1 MSSELPFGHQ
11 LADIYDLIY
20 QGRGKDYAAEAGNL
34 VALIRARTPDAASLL
49 DVGCGTG
56 EHLRAWRGVFDR
68 VEGLELSAQMRAV
81 AREKLPDTTIHAGDM
96 SDFNLATVFDVVTCM
111 FSTVGY
117 LPSVAAL
124 ESAVRCMAGHL
135 RAGGTLVV
143 EPWWFPEDFLDGH
156 VAGDVL
162 HGDGRTVARVSRGHR
177 DGRRTVV
184 DVHYLVADAEG
195 IRHFTDRHVNT
206 LFSRDEYLAA
216 FKGAGCSV
224 EYLPDGPSGRGLFV
238 GVREAEN
245 RLGT

>member
-20 QGRGKDYAAEAGNL
+20 QGRGKDYAAEAANL
-34 VALIRARTPDAASLL
+34 VALIRQRTPDAATLL

-56 EHLRAWRGVFDR
+56 EHLRSWRALFDR
-68 VEGLELSAQMRAV
+68 VEGLELSAEMRAV
-81 AREKLPDTTIHAGDM
+81 ARAKLPDVTIHPGDM
-96 SDFNLATVFDVVTCM
+96 SDFALGRTFDVVTCM

-124 ESAVRCMAGHL
+124 ESAVGCMARHL
-135 RAGGTLVV
+135 RPGGTLVV

-156 VAGDVL
+156 VAGNVL
-162 HGDGRTVARVSRGHR
+162 RADGRTVARVSRGRR

-184 DVHYLVADAEG
+184 DVHYLVADG
-195 IRHFTDRHVNT
+195 DGVRHFTDQHVNT
-206 LFSRDEYLAA
+206 LFSRDEHVAA
-216 FKGAGCSV
+216 FKHAGCSV

-238 GVREAEN
+238 GVREAHD
-245 RLGT
+245 